1 MRRQSRVGAPANYKR
16 YFEVSENNERIA
28 VKEVVRTMSTRAGW
42 MIFDAVVLAIIA
54 IMGVIFRDWIAV
66 HWKGTLISAFFVLT
80 AAVAMFLWAYNAAVS
95 IYTAKLEEAIKAEE
109 AKLEN
114 FRNDVYA
121 DVVLGYLK
129 KSAGHLYFSTKIVA
143 QKLDLPVE
151 HVLSAIQFLRSKKFV
166 RVGSQGSEWE
176 FLATDATLADPYFVR
191 NPIFS
196 QAQEAQRATTA

>member
-1 MRRQSRVGAPANYKR
+1 M
-16 YFEVSENNERIA
+16 SEISSNESVTA
-28 VKEVVRTMSTRAGW
+28 KEIIKTMSTRAGW
-42 MIFDAVVLAIIA
+42 MIFDAIVLAIIA
-54 IMGVIFRDWIAV
+54 AVGLIFREWIAV
-66 HWKGTLISAFFVLT
+66 HWKGTLLSASFVLAT
-80 AAVAMFLWAYNAAVS
+80 AVAMFSWAYNAADS
-95 IYTAKLEEAIKAEE
+95 IYKTKLQEAVKAEQAKLQD
-109 AKLEN
+109 

-121 DVVLGYLK
+121 DVILGYLK
-129 KSAGHLYFSTKIVA
+129 KGGGHLYFSTKIVA

-196 QAQEAQRATTA
+196 QTQEARATTS